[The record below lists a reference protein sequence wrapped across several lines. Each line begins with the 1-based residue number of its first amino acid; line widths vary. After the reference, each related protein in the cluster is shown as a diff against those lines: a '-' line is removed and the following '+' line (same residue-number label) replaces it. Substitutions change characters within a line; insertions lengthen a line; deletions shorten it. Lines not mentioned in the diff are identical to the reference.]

1 MKRTKKLEELLLEQ
15 LRKSPIIE
23 NVCQKVGISVMTLY
37 RWKKQSPKFS
47 EAIEAALFDGRLRIN
62 DVAESQIISLIAQG
76 KFEPSKYWLTHNN
89 PRYAAKLELTDK
101 RPNRPLSAEQ
111 KSIIR
116 KATRLSSQKLY
127 GKKK

>member
-23 NVCQKVGISVMTLY
+23 TVCQKVGISVMTLH

-89 PRYAAKLELTDK
+89 ARYSAKLEITDK

-116 KATRLSSQKLY
+116 KALRLSSLKSY